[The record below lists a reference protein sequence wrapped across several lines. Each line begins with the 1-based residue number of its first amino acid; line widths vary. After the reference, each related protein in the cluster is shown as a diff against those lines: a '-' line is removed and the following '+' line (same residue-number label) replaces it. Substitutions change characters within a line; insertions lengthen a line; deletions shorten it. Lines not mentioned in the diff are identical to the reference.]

1 MAKNNEE
8 ANDTTY
14 QVWRTCSNRSDMEQ
28 ELLYYVAI
36 EDLTSYYDN
45 QCGTGAFSAL
55 TTEQRKSITYAVEG
69 ALGDINIG
77 KAFEKGINSG
87 LDRFY
92 LHEEMESST

>member
-1 MAKNNEE
+1 MSKNNE

-14 QVWRTCSNRSDMEQ
+14 QVWRTCSNRADMEQ

-36 EDLTSYYDN
+36 EDLIDYYDN
-45 QCGTGAFSAL
+45 QYGSGAYATLS
-55 TTEQRKSITYAVEG
+55 TEQRKSITYAVAG